1 MEWTLRE
8 FENLNLYSNDSLQ
21 KIITSVVNSSSNAVL
36 VNMFEDSLILL
47 DHDEGQFYVADYN
60 FDAKSLRLKI
70 ENFEPVELKQE
81 TDNFKEKVMDFFE
94 DEDASVTELAENY
107 KEEVIGQ
114 ERYISN
120 LINEAMGTKDFSDV
134 IDWKKV
140 KDAIDQDDVEE
151 LRKNKFFESYE
162 KRLETHPLT
171 EVKLFDWENPI
182 NVSLVDTEPKK
193 LVNKTAVEKANDLWK
208 KAEFK
213 EAFKESA
220 SVLLEDVEEGAEKF
234 KALLED
240 YPQVF
245 YLDSA
250 DRKTLFG
257 KTILSL
263 EDVKDE
269 MSILI
274 KGLDLLFEKFD
285 LAEMRDEY
293 LAEADDNDEEY
304 EDEGEEKDE
313 KEDKKDKEDEA
324 PEGGSGDYK
333 KMAKMLKQVAKD
345 TEDEKAK
352 EKLEKVIA
360 YFDKMMEEGTRPDVV
375 KEAVSILTL

>member
-375 KEAVSILTL
+375 NEAVSILTL

>member
-304 EDEGEEKDE
+304 EDDG
-313 KEDKKDKEDEA
+313 KEDKEKEDKEDEA